1 MRLFTFAATVC
12 IALSLSTAAV
22 AGGCDASDE
31 LQALAL
37 NIYHEAR
44 GESEEGMRMV
54 GEVTINRVSSS
65 HYPDTICEV
74 VYQGCQF
81 AWTCSSRKNKRPKED
96 EAWEKSLEIAQE
108 LLSEN
113 VASYDHLATH
123 FINKHDLKRLPRW
136 IRKLEKVE
144 TIGDHTFYRM

>member
-1 MRLFTFAATVC
+1 MRVFKFAATVC
-12 IALSLSTAAV
+12 IALSLMSTAAV
-22 AGGCDASDE
+22 AEACDKSKE

-44 GESEEGMRMV
+44 GESEQGMRMV
-54 GEVTINRVSSS
+54 GEVTINRVSSF

-74 VYQGCQF
+74 VYQRGQF
-81 AWTCSSRKNKRPKED
+81 SWVASKKNKTPKET
-96 EAWEKSLEIAQE
+96 EAWQKSLEIAQE
-108 LLSEN
+108 LLDEN

-123 FINKHDLKRLPRW
+123 FINKHDAKNPPRW
-136 IRKLEKVE
+136 LRRFEKVE

>member
-1 MRLFTFAATVC
+1 MRLFKFVATVC

-22 AGGCDASDE
+22 AGGCDAGDE

-44 GESEEGMRMV
+44 GESEKGMRMV

-65 HYPDTICEV
+65 KYPDTICDV

-81 AWTCSSRKNKRPKED
+81 SWTCSKKNKKPREK
-96 EAWEKSLEIAQE
+96 EAWEKSLEIAKE
-108 LLSEN
+108 LLNEN
-113 VASYDHLATH
+113 VASYPHLATH
-123 FINKHDLKRLPRW
+123 FVNLRVAKPSW
-136 IRKLEKVE
+136 TRKFDKVKK
-144 TIGDHTFYRM
+144 IGDHTFYRM

>member
-65 HYPDTICEV
+65 YYPDTICDV
-74 VYQGCQF
+74 VYQRGQF
-81 AWTCSSRKNKRPKED
+81 SWVKKKNKTPKEQD
-96 EAWEKSLEIAQE
+96 AWKKALEIAKE
-108 LLSEN
+108 LLEEN
-113 VASYDHLATH
+113 VASYPHLATH
-123 FINKHDLKRLPRW
+123 FINKHDMSHLPRW
-136 IRKLEKVE
+136 VRKFTKVE

>member
-22 AGGCDASDE
+22 AGGCDASNE

-74 VYQGCQF
+74 VYQDCQF
-81 AWTCSSRKNKRPKED
+81 AWTCLKKNKTPKEK
-96 EAWEKSLEIAQE
+96 EAWQKSLEIAQE
-108 LLSEN
+108 LLDEN
-113 VASYDHLATH
+113 VASYSHLATH
-123 FINKHDLKRLPRW
+123 FVNKHDLKRLPGW
-136 IRKLEKVE
+136 LRKLEKVE